1 MLIAQITDCHVVEP
15 GELLAERIDTA
26 ASLRAA
32 LAHIESFR
40 PRPDVII
47 ATGDL
52 VNDGRPEQY
61 AHLAEIVST
70 CSVPMYV
77 VPGNHDHREHLR
89 SVFPYLPSG
98 GADDP
103 LDHVIDQHPLRLVGL
118 DTTVPGS
125 HAGELT
131 DEQLTWLDQALG
143 DAPDRPTLVF
153 QHHPPFETGI
163 AWMDEVGLADPHRE
177 AEVVSRHDNVVAVT
191 AGHVHRPVTTAFG
204 GTVASC
210 WPSTG
215 AQVALALDGD
225 PFGYVDE
232 PPAVVFHLWNERR
245 WTERRWRAGH
255 GLTSHLSR
263 VGSAA
268 IWRPA
273 WAVAEL
279 DARQQ

>member
-15 GELLAERIDTA
+15 GELLADRIDTA

-40 PRPDVII
+40 PRPDAII

-52 VNDGRPEQY
+52 VNDGRRAQY
-61 AHLAEIVST
+61 DHLAEILRT
-70 CSVPMYV
+70 CTTLPIHA
-77 VPGNHDHREHLR
+77 VPGNHDHRGALR
-89 SVFPYLPSG
+89 SVFPSLPAG
-98 GADDP
+98 GDDDP
-103 LDHVIDQHPLRLVGL
+103 LDHVVDQYPVRLVGL

-125 HAGELT
+125 HGGALSG
-131 DEQLTWLDQALG
+131 DQLAWLDQVLG

-163 AWMDEVGLADPHRE
+163 AWMDEVGMADPHRE
-177 AEVVSRHDNVVAVT
+177 AEVIARHSNVLLVT

-215 AQVALALDGD
+215 AQVALALDDD

-232 PPAVVFHLWNERR
+232 PPAVVFHRWND
-245 WTERRWRAGH
+245 GH
-255 GLTSHLSR
+255 GLTSHLSA
-263 VGSAA
+263 VGSAPP
-268 IWRPA
+268 WRPG

-279 DARQQ
+279 NARQH